1 MLALAFAIPAY
12 ILLIFIFYKQVR
24 YINKY
29 FRGSKLL
36 IALSAIY
43 LLISPLSIPAA
54 FFSPR
59 GTLLRRILSN
69 IGNYWMGFNLH
80 FVLAMGVCFLI
91 RLIVKLVKKDKYNL
105 RLAQKITNV
114 AVVSFTI
121 LMSVYGIV
129 NAQNLKVTTYDV
141 TVDKSSK
148 QDELNVVLIADLHL
162 GYSVGVKQ
170 MERMVNKINE
180 LQPDVVVVAGDIFD
194 NEFSAIYNPVRL
206 AEILRGINSKYGVY
220 AVYGNHDIEEDI
232 LCGFT
237 FSDDDVTQVTSIKE
251 MDDFI
256 ENCGFTFL
264 YDEAILINDD
274 FYIYGRPDEERPNF
288 GNDSRL
294 EAEKITEGLDLSK
307 LIICVDHEPHDQ
319 KKLSAAGV
327 DVDLNG
333 HTHAGQLF
341 PGNIIINFFW
351 DIAYG
356 YKDFDGMHNIV
367 TSGVGLFGPNM
378 RTFTKAEIAQ
388 VRIHLN

>member
-91 RLIVKLVKKDKYNL
+91 RLIVKFVKKDKYNL

-274 FYIYGRPDEERPNF
+274 FYVYGRPDEERPNF

-356 YKDFDGMHNIV
+356 YKNFDGMHNIV

-388 VRIHLN
+388 VKIHLN

>member
-319 KKLSAAGV
+319 KNLSAAGV

-356 YKDFDGMHNIV
+356 YKNFDGMHNIV

-388 VRIHLN
+388 VKIHLN

>member
-194 NEFSAIYNPVRL
+194 NEFSAIYNPVRV

-356 YKDFDGMHNIV
+356 YKNFDGMHNIV

-388 VRIHLN
+388 IKIHLN

>member
-12 ILLIFIFYKQVR
+12 ILLIFIFYKQVK

-29 FRGSKLL
+29 FKGNKIM

-43 LLISPLSIPAA
+43 LLISPLSIPGA

-59 GTLLRRILSN
+59 GTLLRRVLTS

-80 FVLAMGVCFLI
+80 FVLAMGLCFLI
-91 RLIVKLVKKDKYNL
+91 RLIVKLIKKDKYNL

-114 AVVSFTI
+114 VVVSFTI

-129 NAQNLKVTTYDV
+129 NAQNLQVTTYDV
-141 TVDKSSK
+141 TVDKASK

-162 GYSVGVKQ
+162 GYSVGVRQ

-180 LQPDVVVVAGDIFD
+180 LEPDVVVVAGDIFD
-194 NEFSAIYNPVRL
+194 NEFSAIANPVKV
-206 AEILRGINSKYGVY
+206 AEVLRGINSKYGVY

-264 YDEAILINDD
+264 YDEAVLINDD

-288 GNDSRL
+288 GNDSRI
-294 EAEKITEGLDLSK
+294 EASKITEGLDQSK
-307 LIICVDHEPHDQ
+307 LILCVDHEPAEQ
-319 KKLSAAGV
+319 KELSAAGV

-333 HTHAGQLF
+333 HTHAGQVF

-356 YKDFDGMHNIV
+356 YKNFDGMHNIV

-388 VRIHLN
+388 VMIHLN

>member
-80 FVLAMGVCFLI
+80 FVMAMGVCFLI

-307 LIICVDHEPHDQ
+307 LIICADHEPHDQ

-356 YKDFDGMHNIV
+356 YKNFDGMHNIV

-388 VRIHLN
+388 VKIHLN

>member
-307 LIICVDHEPHDQ
+307 LIICADHEPHDQ
-319 KKLSAAGV
+319 KELSAAGV

-388 VRIHLN
+388 VKIHLN

>member
-80 FVLAMGVCFLI
+80 FVLAMGICFLI

-356 YKDFDGMHNIV
+356 YKNFDGMHNIV

-388 VRIHLN
+388 VKIHLN

>member
-356 YKDFDGMHNIV
+356 YKNFDGMHNIV

-388 VRIHLN
+388 VKIHLD

>member
-1 MLALAFAIPAY
+1 MLALAFVIPAY

-319 KKLSAAGV
+319 KELSAAGV

-356 YKDFDGMHNIV
+356 YKNFDGMHNIV

-388 VRIHLN
+388 VKIHLN

>member
-114 AVVSFTI
+114 VVVSFTI

-356 YKDFDGMHNIV
+356 YKNFDGMHNIV

-388 VRIHLN
+388 VKIHLN

>member
-194 NEFSAIYNPVRL
+194 NEFSAIYNPVRV

-319 KKLSAAGV
+319 KELSAAGV

-356 YKDFDGMHNIV
+356 YKNFDGMHNIV

-388 VRIHLN
+388 VKIHLN

>member
-80 FVLAMGVCFLI
+80 FVLSMGVCFLI

-194 NEFSAIYNPVRL
+194 NEFSAIYNPVRV

-356 YKDFDGMHNIV
+356 YKNFDGMHNIV

-388 VRIHLN
+388 VKIHLN

>member
-356 YKDFDGMHNIV
+356 YKNFDGMHNIV

-388 VRIHLN
+388 VKIHVN

>member
-12 ILLIFIFYKQVR
+12 ILLIFIFYKQVK
-24 YINKY
+24 YINNY
-29 FRGSKLL
+29 FKGNKIM
-36 IALSAIY
+36 IALLAIY
-43 LLISPLSIPAA
+43 LLISPLSIPGA

-59 GTLLRRILSN
+59 GTLLRRVLST

-80 FVLAMGVCFLI
+80 FVMAMGVCFLI

-114 AVVSFTI
+114 VVVSFTI

-129 NAQNLKVTTYDV
+129 NAQNLQVTTYDV
-141 TVDKSSK
+141 TVDKQSK
-148 QDELNVVLIADLHL
+148 QDELNVALIADLHL
-162 GYSVGVKQ
+162 GYSVGATQ

-180 LQPDVVVVAGDIFD
+180 LEPDVVVVSGDIFD
-194 NEFSAIYNPVRL
+194 NEFSAIANPVKV
-206 AEILRGINSKYGVY
+206 AEILRGIESKYGVY

-256 ENCGFTFL
+256 ENCGFNFL
-264 YDEAILINDD
+264 YDEAVLINDD

-288 GNDSRL
+288 GNASRV
-294 EAEKITEGLDLSK
+294 EASEITEGLDQSK
-307 LIICVDHEPHDQ
+307 LILCVDHAPHDQ
-319 KKLSAAGV
+319 KELSAAGV

-333 HTHAGQLF
+333 HTHAGQVF

-356 YKDFDGMHNIV
+356 YKNFDGMHNIV

-388 VRIHLN
+388 VKIHLN

>member
-91 RLIVKLVKKDKYNL
+91 RLIVKLVKKDK
-105 RLAQKITNV
+105 LAQKITNV

-194 NEFSAIYNPVRL
+194 IEFSAIYNPVRL

-220 AVYGNHDIEEDI
+220 ADYGNHDIEEDI

-356 YKDFDGMHNIV
+356 YKNFDGMHNIV

-388 VRIHLN
+388 VKIHLN

>member
-114 AVVSFTI
+114 AVVSVTI

-356 YKDFDGMHNIV
+356 YKNFDGMHNIV

-388 VRIHLN
+388 VKIHLN

>member
-129 NAQNLKVTTYDV
+129 NTQNLKVTTYDV

-194 NEFSAIYNPVRL
+194 NEFSAIYNPVRV

-356 YKDFDGMHNIV
+356 YKNFDGMHNIV

-388 VRIHLN
+388 VKIHLN

>member
-356 YKDFDGMHNIV
+356 YKNFDGMHNIV

-378 RTFTKAEIAQ
+378 RTFTKAESAQ
-388 VRIHLN
+388 VKIHLN

>member
-194 NEFSAIYNPVRL
+194 NEFSAIYNPVRV

-356 YKDFDGMHNIV
+356 YKNFDGMHNIV
-367 TSGVGLFGPNM
+367 TSGVGMFGPNM

-388 VRIHLN
+388 VKIHLN

>member
-129 NAQNLKVTTYDV
+129 NDQNLKVTTYDV

-232 LCGFT
+232 LCGFA

-333 HTHAGQLF
+333 HTHAGQIF
-341 PGNIIINFFW
+341 PRNIIINFFW

-356 YKDFDGMHNIV
+356 YKNFDGMHNIV

-388 VRIHLN
+388 VKIHLN

>member
-91 RLIVKLVKKDKYNL
+91 RLTVKLVKKDKYNL

-319 KKLSAAGV
+319 KELSAAGV

-356 YKDFDGMHNIV
+356 YKNFDGMHNIV

-388 VRIHLN
+388 VKIHLN

>member
-12 ILLIFIFYKQVR
+12 FLLIFIFYKQVR

-356 YKDFDGMHNIV
+356 YKNFDGMHNIV

-388 VRIHLN
+388 VKIHLN

>member
-319 KKLSAAGV
+319 KKLSAVGV

-356 YKDFDGMHNIV
+356 YKNFDGMHNIV

-388 VRIHLN
+388 VKIHLN

>member
-80 FVLAMGVCFLI
+80 FVLAMSVCFLI

-356 YKDFDGMHNIV
+356 YKNFDGMHNIV

-388 VRIHLN
+388 VKIHLN

>member
-307 LIICVDHEPHDQ
+307 LIICVDHERHDQ
-319 KKLSAAGV
+319 KELSAAGV

-356 YKDFDGMHNIV
+356 YKNFDGMHNIV

-388 VRIHLN
+388 VKIHLN

>member
-264 YDEAILINDD
+264 YDEAILINDV

-356 YKDFDGMHNIV
+356 YKNFDGMHNIV

-388 VRIHLN
+388 VKIHLN

>member
-91 RLIVKLVKKDKYNL
+91 RLIVKLVKNDKYNL

-356 YKDFDGMHNIV
+356 YKNFDGMHNIV

-388 VRIHLN
+388 VKIHLN

>member
-194 NEFSAIYNPVRL
+194 NEFSAIYNPVRV

-274 FYIYGRPDEERPNF
+274 FYVYGRPDEERPNF

-356 YKDFDGMHNIV
+356 YKNFDGMHNIV
-367 TSGVGLFGPNM
+367 TSGVGMFGPNM

-388 VRIHLN
+388 VKIHLN

>member
-194 NEFSAIYNPVRL
+194 NEFSAIYNQVRV

-356 YKDFDGMHNIV
+356 YKNFDGMHNIV

-388 VRIHLN
+388 VKIHLN

>member
-69 IGNYWMGFNLH
+69 IGNYWMVFNLH

-319 KKLSAAGV
+319 KELSAAGV

-356 YKDFDGMHNIV
+356 YKNFDGMHNIV

-388 VRIHLN
+388 VKIHLN

>member
-237 FSDDDVTQVTSIKE
+237 FSDDVTQVTSIKE

-319 KKLSAAGV
+319 KNLSAAGV

-356 YKDFDGMHNIV
+356 YKNFDGMHNIV

-388 VRIHLN
+388 VKIHLN

>member
-351 DIAYG
+351 DISYG
-356 YKDFDGMHNIV
+356 YKNFDGMHNIV

-388 VRIHLN
+388 VKIHLN

>member
-307 LIICVDHEPHDQ
+307 LIICVNHEPHDQ

-356 YKDFDGMHNIV
+356 YKNFDGMHNIV

-388 VRIHLN
+388 VKIHLN

>member
-12 ILLIFIFYKQVR
+12 ILLIFIFYKQVI

-29 FRGSKLL
+29 FIVSKLL

-105 RLAQKITNV
+105 RLAQKITNM

-356 YKDFDGMHNIV
+356 YKNFDGMHNIV

-388 VRIHLN
+388 VKIHLN

>member
-319 KKLSAAGV
+319 KKLSAADV

-356 YKDFDGMHNIV
+356 YKNFDGMHNIV

-388 VRIHLN
+388 VKIHLN

>member
-12 ILLIFIFYKQVR
+12 ILLIFIFYKQIR

-319 KKLSAAGV
+319 KELSAAGV

-356 YKDFDGMHNIV
+356 YKNFDGMHNIV

-388 VRIHLN
+388 VKIHLN

>member
-170 MERMVNKINE
+170 MERMVNMINE

-356 YKDFDGMHNIV
+356 YKNFDGMHNIV

-388 VRIHLN
+388 VKIHLN

>member
-307 LIICVDHEPHDQ
+307 LIICVDHEPHEQ

-356 YKDFDGMHNIV
+356 YKNFDGMHNIV

-388 VRIHLN
+388 VKIHLN

>member
-356 YKDFDGMHNIV
+356 YKNFDGMHNIV

-378 RTFTKAEIAQ
+378 RTFTEAEIAQ
-388 VRIHLN
+388 VKIHLN